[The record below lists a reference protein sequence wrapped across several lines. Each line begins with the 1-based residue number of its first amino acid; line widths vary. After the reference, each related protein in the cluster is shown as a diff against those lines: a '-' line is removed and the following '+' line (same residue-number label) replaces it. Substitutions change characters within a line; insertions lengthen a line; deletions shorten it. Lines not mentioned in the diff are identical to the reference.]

1 MLSFGIPTLVLR
13 QFDINE
19 EATDSPALEIEGRAV
34 GFVSWILTMMKLSTL
49 TSLRLESD
57 RVFLVSSGLA
67 GEVHSVIPI
76 GAIESTQCGYS
87 KAISLLAAAFI
98 VLIFGLST
106 GELVG
111 FLVSLLVA
119 AVFGAAYFFSDK
131 MFISITA
138 GSTKLAI
145 AYKKS
150 VVEGSQIDL
159 DKTLQ
164 AIRLINQRI
173 IQGRPK

>member
-34 GFVSWILTMMKLSTL
+34 GFISWLLTVMKMSTL
-49 TSLRLESD
+49 TTLRLESD
-57 RVFLVSSGLA
+57 RLSVVSASLSG
-67 GEVHSVIPI
+67 EIHTVIPI

-87 KAISLLAAAFI
+87 KAISFLAVAFI
-98 VLIFGLST
+98 VLILGLST
-106 GELVG
+106 GELGG
-111 FLVSLLVA
+111 FLIALLVA

-131 MFISITA
+131 MFISVAA
-138 GSTKLAI
+138 GDTKVAI

-150 VVEGSQIDL
+150 AIEGTKIDL
-159 DKTLQ
+159 ERTLQ
-164 AIRLINQRI
+164 AIRLINKRI
-173 IQGRPK
+173 VQGRPK